1 MRALITF
8 IAILTVG
15 IVTAQD
21 ANLIGD
27 PATFQGNIP
36 YDEVAETIVVGGETY
51 EITGDMLRD
60 LNYLYPNGTSKIY
73 HYKREIDL
81 ISNHLT
87 SIDFDHVPGV
97 SSGPDGTGR
106 QGYRVRLLFNDPST
120 VDPITSIS
128 YEPELPNEANE
139 NPNRLDVGYTTPRG
153 VFGDNYATGFGI
165 NTLLE
170 FENDFSF
177 VSGGGQSQLYVDF
190 HLRYLLPEQYHS
202 YPTDNVSF
210 HSTQVLSDRRRIE
223 GDGFPTSAQ
232 AFDPATILV
241 GNNTRNYINRHGSLG
256 HVSLGLHHGET
267 PVRALLNGN
276 TIPFTFDY
284 IVKHFIAE

>member
-15 IVTAQD
+15 IVTAQID
-21 ANLIGD
+21 PVIGD

-36 YDEVAETIVVGGETY
+36 YNHNNETIVVGDDTY

-60 LNYLYPNGTSKIY
+60 LNYLYPNGTSKVY

-87 SIDFDHVPGV
+87 SIDFARVPGV
-97 SSGPDGTGR
+97 SSGYDGAGR
-106 QGYRVRLLFNDPST
+106 QGYRIRLQFNDPST
-120 VDPITSIS
+120 VDPIASIS
-128 YEPELPNEANE
+128 YQPELPDETNE
-139 NPNRLDVGYTTPRG
+139 NPNRLDVSYTTPRG
-153 VFGDNYATGFGI
+153 VFGDNYATGFEI

-170 FENDFSF
+170 FTNDYSF
-177 VSGGGQSQLYVDF
+177 VSTGGQSQLYVTF

-210 HSTQVLSDRRRIE
+210 HSNRVLVDRRRS
-223 GDGFPTSAQ
+223 DGFSTAAQ

-241 GNNTRNYINRHGSLG
+241 GNNTQNYINRSGSLG
-256 HVSLGLHHGET
+256 HFDLGLNHGET
-267 PVRALLNGN
+267 FERIILGGAR
-276 TIPFTFDY
+276 IPFTYDY
-284 IVKHFIAE
+284 TVKHFVE